1 MEINSPDVLAEV
13 QREFERY
20 EAALV
25 SNDVDV
31 LDALFWKSPET
42 LRYGVTEMLYGYE
55 QIAAFRRGRP
65 AAGLAREVVKTVI
78 TSFGRDFATA
88 NIEFRREGVDEIG
101 RQSQT
106 WVRQPEGWRVVAAH
120 VSMMALPS

>member
-42 LRYGVTEMLYGYE
+42 LRYGVTESKG
-55 QIAAFRRGRP
+55 
-65 AAGLAREVVKTVI
+65 
-78 TSFGRDFATA
+78 TA
-88 NIEFRREGVDEIG
+88 NTR
-101 RQSQT
+101 
-106 WVRQPEGWRVVAAH
+106 
-120 VSMMALPS
+120 